1 MESVGVTSTQS
12 KMFKGENSQN
22 NPFDG
27 MSSAESQIYRG
38 GGKGGDDVESQ
49 MYKQFGTD
57 SEQI

>member
-1 MESVGVTSTQS
+1 
-12 KMFKGENSQN
+12 
-22 NPFDG
+22 